1 MKEKVTLYA
10 SGLTNQGEV
19 MVSLIST
26 EKPDN
31 IDKDSYGY
39 LRFSV
44 RPEIAEHLLR
54 CQEYYNQLVDKAFGI
69 EIETAVGLFSP
80 L

>member
-26 EKPDN
+26 EKPDD
-31 IDKDSYGY
+31 IDKENYGC

-54 CQEYYNQLVDKAFGI
+54 CQAHYDRLVDKAFGI
-69 EIETAVGLFSP
+69 ETADGQFAP
-80 L
+80 F

>member
-10 SGLTNQGEV
+10 SGLTKQGEV

-26 EKPDN
+26 EKPED
-31 IDKDSYGY
+31 IDKENYGC

-44 RPEIAEHLLR
+44 RSEIAEHLLR
-54 CQEYYNQLVDKAFGI
+54 CQKHYEQFVNKAFGI
-69 EIETAVGLFSP
+69 ETADGQFAP
-80 L
+80 F